1 MKTGIIVY
9 VTGDDSGIDEA
20 EQSQLIKDMM
30 KADKVEIISRQFGH
44 NDITDAWW
52 SLTVKGMQRIVCV
65 LAQCSGMGNLQL
77 SGRQLRLFG

>member
-9 VTGDDSGIDEA
+9 VTGDDSAIDAA

-30 KADKVEIISRQFGH
+30 KADQVEIISRQYGH

-52 SLTVKGMQRIVCV
+52 SLTVKGMHRIVCV
-65 LAQCSGMGNLQL
+65 LGQCSGMGNIQF
-77 SGRQLRLFG
+77 SKRQLRLCG

>member
-1 MKTGIIVY
+1 MRTGVIVY

-30 KADKVEIISRQFGH
+30 KADKVEIISRQYGH

-65 LAQCSGMGNLQL
+65 LAQCSGMGKIQFT
-77 SGRQLRLFG
+77 GRQLRLCG